1 MLTIMKLDMEMDGWE
16 AVFKPHEINVIRTIY
31 DYPAGVTS
39 STVHNYVSEV
49 SRATVINFMQ
59 WLAEE
64 ELVNHVERTGKG
76 GKHGV
81 FSPKYPRDDLGIEII
96 NRFTNFMDKNLAEV
110 LV

>member
-39 STVHNYVSEV
+39 STVHSYVSEV
-49 SRATVINFMQ
+49 SRATVINFMEY
-59 WLAEE
+59 LAKEN
-64 ELVNHVERTGKG
+64 LVNRVERTGKG

-81 FSPKYPRDDLGIEII
+81 YSPKYPRGELATEIMS
-96 NRFTNFMDKNLAEV
+96 RFTNFMDKHLAEE